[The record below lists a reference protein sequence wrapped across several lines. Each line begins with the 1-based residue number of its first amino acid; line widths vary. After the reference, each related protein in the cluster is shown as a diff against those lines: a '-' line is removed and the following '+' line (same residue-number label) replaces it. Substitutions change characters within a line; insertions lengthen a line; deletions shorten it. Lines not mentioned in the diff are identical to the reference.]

1 MLGMLLFEQLYII
14 FVFMSSFFFLFKEIT
29 WLKLL
34 WVFNYL
40 LILLKILL
48 VYKIDHCLEMHKL
61 VEKLFWAVLSVDEM
75 DKKKC

>member
-1 MLGMLLFEQLYII
+1 M
-14 FVFMSSFFFLFKEIT
+14 
-29 WLKLL
+29 
-34 WVFNYL
+34 

-75 DKKKC
+75 DKKISI